1 MPHRFGEELLTT
13 QSDIDQDQTRE
24 ALMTIAKL
32 GCLLCVL
39 VGTTAA
45 TVQAADAAMSD
56 GVIKIGVL
64 NDRSGAYADLGGEG
78 SVIAAKMAAEEFG
91 SAIGGVPIEIVSADH
106 QNKPDI
112 GLGIARHWFDTEKVD
127 AVADISN
134 SGVGFAVTALAK
146 ERNKIILNASASSDF
161 TGKACT
167 RTSFQWVYSSYT
179 NGYGLARAIT
189 AQGLDSWFLVTVDY
203 SFGHAF
209 SADIRRAVEAGGGKV
224 KGEVR
229 HPLNTADFGS
239 LLLQAQASGAKVVAL
254 ANAGADMTTAVKQAS
269 EFGITRSQT
278 LVAPT
283 VFLTDVDAM
292 GLAVAQGLQFVTA
305 FYWDRD
311 DASRAW
317 SKKFFQRHGRMP
329 TMTQAGVY
337 SAVRHYLLAVKAA
350 GSDDGLTVAAKMRE
364 LPVADAFTAHGEV
377 RADGQ
382 FLHDMYIA
390 RVKRPSASKGRWDY
404 YDIVA
409 TIHAAQAF
417 RPMSEGSCEL
427 VSR

>member
-1 MPHRFGEELLTT
+1 M
-13 QSDIDQDQTRE
+13 
-24 ALMTIAKL
+24 
-32 GCLLCVL
+32 LC
-39 VGTTAA
+39 
-45 TVQAADAAMSD
+45 AAMTATLLHIHVAHATMSD
-56 GVIKIGVL
+56 NVIRIGVL

-91 SAIGGVPIEIVSADH
+91 NSIGGVPVEIVSADH

-112 GLGIARHWFDTEKVD
+112 GLGIVRRWFDTEKVD

-146 ERNKIILNASASSDF
+146 ERNKIVLNASASSDF

-167 RTSFQWVYSSYT
+167 RTSFQWVYTSYT
-179 NGYGLARAIT
+179 NGYGLARALT
-189 AQGLDSWFLVTVDY
+189 AEKLDSWFLITVDY

-209 SADIRRAVEAGGGKV
+209 AADMRRAVENGGGKV
-224 KGEVR
+224 IGEVR
-229 HPLNTADFGS
+229 HPLNTADFS
-239 LLLQAQASGAKVVAL
+239 SVLLQAQASGAKVIAL
-254 ANAGADMTTAVKQAS
+254 ANAGADMANSVKQAA
-269 EFGITRSQT
+269 EFGITRGQT

-292 GLAVAQGLQFVTA
+292 GLAAAQNLQFMTA

-311 DASRAW
+311 AESRAW
-317 SKKFFQRHGRMP
+317 ANKFFEKYGRMP

-337 SAVRHYLLAVKAA
+337 SAVRHYLRAA
-350 GSDDGLTVAAKMRE
+350 QAANTDDGLSVAAKIRE
-364 LPVADAFTAHGEV
+364 LPVSDAFAHGTV

-382 FLHDMYIA
+382 FVHDMYLA
-390 RVKRPSASKGRWDY
+390 RVKKPAASSRRWDY

-409 TIHAAQAF
+409 TVPAEQAF
-417 RPMSEGSCEL
+417 RPLSEGGCEL
-427 VSR
+427 VSQ